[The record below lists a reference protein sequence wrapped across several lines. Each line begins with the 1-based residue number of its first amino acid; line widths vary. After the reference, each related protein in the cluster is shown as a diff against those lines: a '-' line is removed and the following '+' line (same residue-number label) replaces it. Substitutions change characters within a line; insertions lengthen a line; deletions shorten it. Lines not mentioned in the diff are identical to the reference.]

1 MRAWPATCSTVRRR
15 IDWNQRPR
23 RPRGR
28 SVAMPVMM
36 VMPVMPVMVM
46 MVMGADL
53 DQNLCLGRKRQYQGG
68 KQGNHGEES
77 HIGVLCR

>member
-1 MRAWPATCSTVRRR
+1 
-15 IDWNQRPR
+15 
-23 RPRGR
+23 
-28 SVAMPVMM
+28 MPVMM